1 MTVPLADS
9 STVRGRR
16 AAVEGGAEL
25 HRSGGPA
32 GVGHLRGDGALP
44 DQVVEGEVLAAQL
57 AGHLGGRAEAV
68 TGGADRLV
76 RLLRVL
82 DLLLV
87 VARGVGHVLGAVH
100 LARLGAG
107 GGQRGLRQRGAVG
120 SHVGDVAV
128 LVEPLGDPHRVAA
141 VEPQLARGL
150 LLQGARRERRA
161 RAARVGL
168 LGHVGDGDVGGAQG
182 VGDAGGGG
190 LVERGRLGVGQ
201 GAVVGEV
208 AAGGHLRPSTPVS
221 LAVNRFD
228 SASGVKS
235 PSTSQ

>member
-9 STVRGRR
+9 STVRGRG
-16 AAVEGGAEL
+16 AVVEGRAEPDGGGGA
-25 HRSGGPA
+25 A

-44 DQVVEGEVLAAQL
+44 DQLVEGELLAAQL
-57 AGHLGGRAEAV
+57 AGHLGRGAEPV

-76 RLLRVL
+76 RLLGVL

-120 SHVGDVAV
+120 PHVGDVAV

-161 RAARVGL
+161 RAAGVRL
-168 LGHVGDGDVGGAQG
+168 LGDVGDGDVGGRAARWRCRWRRPRRAG
-182 VGDAGGGG
+182 VALALVSVPSSAKSRPVATLRAVDAG
-190 LVERGRLGVGQ
+190 EAWR
-201 GAVVGEV
+201 
-208 AAGGHLRPSTPVS
+208 
-221 LAVNRFD
+221 
-228 SASGVKS
+228 
-235 PSTSQ
+235 

>member
-1 MTVPLADS
+1 MTVPLAES
-9 STVRGRR
+9 STVRGRG
-16 AAVEGGAEL
+16 AVVEGRAEAHGCRGA
-25 HRSGGPA
+25 A

-57 AGHLGGRAEAV
+57 TGHLGGRAEPV

-76 RLLRVL
+76 RLLGVL

-87 VARGVGHVLGAVH
+87 VPRGVGHVLGAVH

-161 RAARVGL
+161 RAAGVGL
-168 LGHVGDGDVGGAQG
+168 LGDVGDGDVGGAQR
-182 VGDAGGGG
+182 VRDAGRGG

-208 AAGGHLRPSTPVS
+208 AAGGDLRPSTPVS